1 LVGIHKLYAD
11 TYLLFIENFIMK
23 NNPFVLGGAIFL
35 GLSLG
40 LSLGAYIPSSKLA
53 DIFFNILRGIR

>member
-1 LVGIHKLYAD
+1 MLIRIY
-11 TYLLFIENFIMK
+11 YLLKNFVMK

-40 LSLGAYIPSSKLA
+40 TYIPSNKFTY
-53 DIFFNILRGIR
+53 IFFNILRGIR